1 MPAIIIVEA
10 NGTLKEQSVRSI
22 IEGEMYKKAGLKS
35 ADGFVKCTTW
45 NVPLDGKTYDI
56 SLYGKTT
63 GRAGQENK
71 YDFPPPVDSVLY
83 FGKCVLVNNDGDLK
97 MAEWNRAYEHLFGGF
112 DEIGADD
119 SEEEEEE
126 LEDGAQ
132 LTKAG
137 YLKDDFVVDDDD
149 EEDDEPEEEEEEE
162 VDDVSS
168 EEEDKAKGKVK
179 GKQKGKTKAKPKPKA
194 KPKAKVKAPGVSK
207 PSYLDCTEE
216 LEEETYL

>member
-1 MPAIIIVEA
+1 MPVILIVES
-10 NGTLKEQSVRSI
+10 NGTLKEQSVRAISD
-22 IEGEMYKKAGLKS
+22 EDMYKKAGLKS
-35 ADGFVKCTTW
+35 ADGFTKGTTW

-71 YDFPPPVDSVLY
+71 YEFPPPVDSVLY
-83 FGKCVLVNNDGDLK
+83 FGKCVLVNNGGDLK
-97 MAEWNRAYEHLFGGF
+97 LAEWNRVYEHLFGGF
-112 DEIGADD
+112 DDIGADD
-119 SEEEEEE
+119 SDEEEEE
-126 LEDGAQ
+126 LEEGAQ

-149 EEDDEPEEEEEEE
+149 DDDEPEDDEEEEE
-162 VDDVSS
+162 VIDESS
-168 EEEDKAKGKVK
+168 EEEDTKK
-179 GKQKGKTKAKPKPKA
+179 KGKTKGKTKPKPKPKA
-194 KPKAKVKAPGVSK
+194 KPKAKEPKVIK